1 MKRLVCL
8 LTVLSV
14 VMGASL
20 VASAFSLDGDASYL
34 FGLGKEAKGQGFA
47 ANAKVEVFDNI
58 FADAAFS
65 FINFKNED
73 KGETRADT
81 FLTIGGL
88 YRVASEEDLEVF
100 VGGGYGML
108 SFTATG
114 PENDEEVE
122 ELDAEPSND
131 NKGSGFYGKFGFKF
145 VPAEKFTL
153 LADVSY
159 APKFKFG
166 EEDAKSLLSA
176 RATVA
181 YEVMENIS
189 VQGTIKHYRS
199 GDDINSGILVGGG
212 VSFTF

>member
-47 ANAKVEVFDNI
+47 ANTKVEVFDNI

-73 KGETRADT
+73 KDDHADT

-114 PENDEEVE
+114 PEDVE
-122 ELDAEPSND
+122 GETSND
-131 NKGSGFYGKFGFKF
+131 TKGSGFYGKFGFKF

>member
-47 ANAKVEVFDNI
+47 ANTKVEVFDNI

-108 SFTATG
+108 SFTEDG
-114 PENDEEVE
+114 E
-122 ELDAEPSND
+122 EPSND
-131 NKGSGFYGKFGFKF
+131 TKGSGFYGKFGFKF

>member
-1 MKRLVCL
+1 MVE
-8 LTVLSV
+8 
-14 VMGASL
+14 GAQKPS
-20 VASAFSLDGDASYL
+20 D
-34 FGLGKEAKGQGFA
+34 
-47 ANAKVEVFDNI
+47 
-58 FADAAFS
+58 
-65 FINFKNED
+65 
-73 KGETRADT
+73 DT
-81 FLTIGGL
+81 
-88 YRVASEEDLEVF
+88 
-100 VGGGYGML
+100 
-108 SFTATG
+108 
-114 PENDEEVE
+114 
-122 ELDAEPSND
+122 
-131 NKGSGFYGKFGFKF
+131 KGSGFYGKFGFKF

>member
-1 MKRLVCL
+1 VKRLVCL

-47 ANAKVEVFDNI
+47 ANTKVEVFDNI

-114 PENDEEVE
+114 PEDDGRRNVQRHQ
-122 ELDAEPSND
+122 
-131 NKGSGFYGKFGFKF
+131 GQR
-145 VPAEKFTL
+145 L
-153 LADVSY
+153 LRQV
-159 APKFKFG
+159 
-166 EEDAKSLLSA
+166 
-176 RATVA
+176 RV
-181 YEVMENIS
+181 
-189 VQGTIKHYRS
+189 
-199 GDDINSGILVGGG
+199 
-212 VSFTF
+212 

>member
-47 ANAKVEVFDNI
+47 ANTKVEVFDNI

-73 KGETRADT
+73 KGETADT

-108 SFTATG
+108 SFTATE
-114 PENDEEVE
+114 PEDVE
-122 ELDAEPSND
+122 GDTSND
-131 NKGSGFYGKFGFKF
+131 TKGSGFYGKFGFKF

>member
-1 MKRLVCL
+1 
-8 LTVLSV
+8 
-14 VMGASL
+14 
-20 VASAFSLDGDASYL
+20 
-34 FGLGKEAKGQGFA
+34 
-47 ANAKVEVFDNI
+47 N
-58 FADAAFS
+58 
-65 FINFKNED
+65 
-73 KGETRADT
+73 DT
-81 FLTIGGL
+81 
-88 YRVASEEDLEVF
+88 
-100 VGGGYGML
+100 
-108 SFTATG
+108 
-114 PENDEEVE
+114 
-122 ELDAEPSND
+122 
-131 NKGSGFYGKFGFKF
+131 KGSGFYGKFGFKF

>member
-47 ANAKVEVFDNI
+47 ANTKVEVFDNI

-73 KGETRADT
+73 KGETADT

-108 SFTATG
+108 SFPATE
-114 PENDEEVE
+114 PEDDEEG
-122 ELDAEPSND
+122 AETSND
-131 NKGSGFYGKFGFKF
+131 TKGSGFYGKFGFKF

>member
-47 ANAKVEVFDNI
+47 ANTKVEVFDNI

-114 PENDEEVE
+114 PEDDEEG
-122 ELDAEPSND
+122 AETSND
-131 NKGSGFYGKFGFKF
+131 TKGSGFYGKFGFKF

>member
-47 ANAKVEVFDNI
+47 ANTKVEVFDNI

-73 KGETRADT
+73 KGETADT

-114 PENDEEVE
+114 PEDVE
-122 ELDAEPSND
+122 GETSND
-131 NKGSGFYGKFGFKF
+131 TKGSGFYGKFGFKF

>member
-73 KGETRADT
+73 KGETADT

-108 SFTATG
+108 SFPATE
-114 PENDEEVE
+114 PEDDEEG
-122 ELDAEPSND
+122 AETSND
-131 NKGSGFYGKFGFKF
+131 TKGSGFYGKFGFKF

>member
-47 ANAKVEVFDNI
+47 ANTKVEVFDNI

-73 KGETRADT
+73 KDETRADT

-114 PENDEEVE
+114 PEGVAAS
-122 ELDAEPSND
+122 DAESSND
-131 NKGSGFYGKFGFKF
+131 TKGSGFYGKFGFKF

>member
-47 ANAKVEVFDNI
+47 ANTKVEVFDNI

-114 PENDEEVE
+114 SEDDEEE
-122 ELDAEPSND
+122 TP
-131 NKGSGFYGKFGFKF
+131 KGSGFYGKFGFKF

>member
-47 ANAKVEVFDNI
+47 ANTKVEVFDNI

-108 SFTATG
+108 SFTATE
-114 PENDEEVE
+114 PEDVE
-122 ELDAEPSND
+122 GDTSND
-131 NKGSGFYGKFGFKF
+131 TKGSGFYGKFGFKF

>member
-47 ANAKVEVFDNI
+47 ANTKVEVFDNI

-73 KGETRADT
+73 KGETADT

-114 PENDEEVE
+114 PE
-122 ELDAEPSND
+122 LDAETSD
-131 NKGSGFYGKFGFKF
+131 DTKGSGFYGKFGFKF

>member
-47 ANAKVEVFDNI
+47 ANTKVEVFDNI

-73 KGETRADT
+73 TGETRADT

-108 SFTATG
+108 SFTATE
-114 PENDEEVE
+114 PEDVE
-122 ELDAEPSND
+122 GDTSND
-131 NKGSGFYGKFGFKF
+131 TKGSGFYGKFGFKF

>member
-47 ANAKVEVFDNI
+47 ANTKVEVFDNI

-73 KGETRADT
+73 EDEPRADT

-108 SFTATG
+108 SFTAT
-114 PENDEEVE
+114 ESEDDQEET
-122 ELDAEPSND
+122 P
-131 NKGSGFYGKFGFKF
+131 KGSGFYGKFGFKF

>member
-47 ANAKVEVFDNI
+47 ANTKVEVFDNI

-114 PENDEEVE
+114 PE
-122 ELDAEPSND
+122 LDAETSD
-131 NKGSGFYGKFGFKF
+131 DTKGSGLYGKFGFKF

>member
-73 KGETRADT
+73 KGETADT

-114 PENDEEVE
+114 PEGVAAS
-122 ELDAEPSND
+122 DAESSND
-131 NKGSGFYGKFGFKF
+131 TKGSGFYGKFGFKF

>member
-114 PENDEEVE
+114 PE
-122 ELDAEPSND
+122 LDAETSD
-131 NKGSGFYGKFGFKF
+131 DTKGSGFYGKFGFKF

>member
-73 KGETRADT
+73 KGETADT

-114 PENDEEVE
+114 PE
-122 ELDAEPSND
+122 LDAETSD
-131 NKGSGFYGKFGFKF
+131 DTKGSGFYGKFGFKF

>member
-47 ANAKVEVFDNI
+47 ANTKVEVFDNI

-108 SFTATG
+108 SFTAT
-114 PENDEEVE
+114 ESEDDQEET
-122 ELDAEPSND
+122 P
-131 NKGSGFYGKFGFKF
+131 KGSGFYGKFGFKF

>member
-47 ANAKVEVFDNI
+47 ANTKVEVFDNI

-73 KGETRADT
+73 TGETRADT

-114 PENDEEVE
+114 PEGVAASC
-122 ELDAEPSND
+122 AESSND
-131 NKGSGFYGKFGFKF
+131 TKGSGFYGKFGFKF

>member
-47 ANAKVEVFDNI
+47 ANTKVEVFDNI

-73 KGETRADT
+73 KGETADT

-108 SFTATG
+108 SFTAT
-114 PENDEEVE
+114 ESEDDQEET
-122 ELDAEPSND
+122 P
-131 NKGSGFYGKFGFKF
+131 KGSGFYGKFGFKF

>member
-1 MKRLVCL
+1 MTTSLLMLLFPLSTSRMKTR
-8 LTVLSV
+8 
-14 VMGASL
+14 AR
-20 VASAFSLDGDASYL
+20 
-34 FGLGKEAKGQGFA
+34 
-47 ANAKVEVFDNI
+47 
-58 FADAAFS
+58 
-65 FINFKNED
+65 
-73 KGETRADT
+73 RADT

-114 PENDEEVE
+114 LEDGEEG
-122 ELDAEPSND
+122 AEPSND
-131 NKGSGFYGKFGFKF
+131 TKGSGFYGKFGFKF

>member
-47 ANAKVEVFDNI
+47 ANTKVEVFDNI

-114 PENDEEVE
+114 PEDDEEE
-122 ELDAEPSND
+122 TP
-131 NKGSGFYGKFGFKF
+131 KGSGFYGKFGFKF

>member
-73 KGETRADT
+73 KGETADT

-108 SFTATG
+108 SFTATE
-114 PENDEEVE
+114 PEDVE
-122 ELDAEPSND
+122 GDTSND
-131 NKGSGFYGKFGFKF
+131 TKGSGFYGKFGFKF